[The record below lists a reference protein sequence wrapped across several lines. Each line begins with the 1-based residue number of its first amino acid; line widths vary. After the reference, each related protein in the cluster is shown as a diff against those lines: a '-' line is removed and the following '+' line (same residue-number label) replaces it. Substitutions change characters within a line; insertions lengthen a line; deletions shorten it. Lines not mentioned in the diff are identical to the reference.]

1 MIALYVKTWRD
12 HWRTLF
18 AWSLTLIT
26 LISIQ
31 MSIYPSISENK
42 EALQG
47 FLESYPEAIRKIF
60 RMQDYTSGPGF
71 LSTELYSMMIPLVL
85 IAVGGTWGAA
95 ATAEEEDEETADLLL
110 TLPIS
115 RSRILIS
122 KMFAAI
128 SVVIVLAFLGLLNVI
143 VLRGVVDMEIE
154 TAKLLAGTISSIAIG
169 LFFTGVAFLIGAHS
183 RSKGVAIGVV
193 TGVALITFLIYSL
206 SALVDDFDP
215 IMPYNPMQWG
225 LSGMPLFEGVDVVG
239 SLKLVAGGLVAMIWA
254 IMKFDRK
261 DISTP

>member
-12 HWRTLF
+12 HWRTLL
-18 AWSLTLIT
+18 AWSLTLIA

-95 ATAEEEDEETADLLL
+95 ATAEEEDEGTADLLL

-183 RSKGVAIGVV
+183 RS
-193 TGVALITFLIYSL
+193 
-206 SALVDDFDP
+206 
-215 IMPYNPMQWG
+215 
-225 LSGMPLFEGVDVVG
+225 
-239 SLKLVAGGLVAMIWA
+239 
-254 IMKFDRK
+254 
-261 DISTP
+261 

>member
-95 ATAEEEDEETADLLL
+95 ATAEEEDEGTADLLL

-206 SALVDDFDP
+206 SALVDDFDS

-225 LSGMPLFEGVDVVG
+225 LSGMPLFEGVDVLG

>member
-1 MIALYVKTWRD
+1 MITLYFKTWRD
-12 HWRTLF
+12 HWRTLL
-18 AWSLTLIT
+18 AWSLTLVT
-26 LISIQ
+26 MISLQ

-42 EALQG
+42 AALQG

-95 ATAEEEDEETADLLL
+95 ATAEEEDEGTADLLL

-115 RSRILIS
+115 RAKIVVAKIS
-122 KMFAAI
+122 AAVT
-128 SVVIVLAFLGLLNVI
+128 VVVALGFLAVVNI
-143 VLRGVVDMEIE
+143 IALRGVVKMKIE
-154 TAKLLAGTISSIAIG
+154 SEKLLAGTLSSIAIG
-169 LFFTGVAFLIGAHS
+169 FFFTGVAFVIGAHS
-183 RSKGVAIGVV
+183 RRKGVAIGFV
-193 TGVALITFLIYSL
+193 TGLALITFLIYSL

-215 IMPYNPMQWG
+215 IMPFNPMEWG
-225 LSGMPLFEGVDVVG
+225 LSGIPLFEGFDIPG
-239 SLKLVAGGLVAMIWA
+239 SLKLFAGGLFMMIWA
-254 IMKFDRK
+254 ILKFERK

>member
-12 HWRTLF
+12 HWRTLL
-18 AWSLTLIT
+18 AWSLTLIA

-95 ATAEEEDEETADLLL
+95 ATAEEEDEGTADLLL

-183 RSKGVAIGVV
+183 RSKGVAVGVV

-225 LSGMPLFEGVDVVG
+225 LS
-239 SLKLVAGGLVAMIWA
+239 
-254 IMKFDRK
+254 
-261 DISTP
+261 

>member
-1 MIALYVKTWRD
+1 
-12 HWRTLF
+12 
-18 AWSLTLIT
+18 
-26 LISIQ
+26 
-31 MSIYPSISENK
+31 
-42 EALQG
+42 
-47 FLESYPEAIRKIF
+47 
-60 RMQDYTSGPGF
+60 MQDYTSGPGF

-95 ATAEEEDEETADLLL
+95 ATAEEEDEGTADLLL

-122 KMFAAI
+122 KMLAAI

-143 VLRGVVDMEIE
+143 MLRGVVDMEIE
-154 TAKLLAGTISSIAIG
+154 TGKLLAGTISSIAIG

-183 RSKGVAIGVV
+183 RSKGVAVGVV

>member
-12 HWRTLF
+12 HWRTLL
-18 AWSLTLIT
+18 AWSLTLIA

-95 ATAEEEDEETADLLL
+95 ATAEEEDEGTADLLL

-183 RSKGVAIGVV
+183 RSKGVAVGVV
-193 TGVALITFLIYSL
+193 TGVALITFLIYH
-206 SALVDDFDP
+206 AF
-215 IMPYNPMQWG
+215 I
-225 LSGMPLFEGVDVVG
+225 
-239 SLKLVAGGLVAMIWA
+239 
-254 IMKFDRK
+254 
-261 DISTP
+261 

>member
-12 HWRTLF
+12 HWRTLL
-18 AWSLTLIT
+18 AWSLTLIA

-95 ATAEEEDEETADLLL
+95 ATAEEEDEGTADLLL

-128 SVVIVLAFLGLLNVI
+128 SVVIVLAFLG
-143 VLRGVVDMEIE
+143 
-154 TAKLLAGTISSIAIG
+154 
-169 LFFTGVAFLIGAHS
+169 
-183 RSKGVAIGVV
+183 
-193 TGVALITFLIYSL
+193 
-206 SALVDDFDP
+206 
-215 IMPYNPMQWG
+215 
-225 LSGMPLFEGVDVVG
+225 
-239 SLKLVAGGLVAMIWA
+239 
-254 IMKFDRK
+254 
-261 DISTP
+261 

>member
-12 HWRTLF
+12 HWRTLL
-18 AWSLTLIT
+18 AWSLTLIA

-95 ATAEEEDEETADLLL
+95 ATAEEEDEGTADLLL

-154 TAKLLAGTISSIAIG
+154 TAKLLAGTISSTAIG

-183 RSKGVAIGVV
+183 RSKGVAVGV
-193 TGVALITFLIYSL
+193 
-206 SALVDDFDP
+206 
-215 IMPYNPMQWG
+215 
-225 LSGMPLFEGVDVVG
+225 
-239 SLKLVAGGLVAMIWA
+239 
-254 IMKFDRK
+254 
-261 DISTP
+261 